1 MKKNLFDLFLEKI
14 LNVPLWIKQ
23 AIYLKLAK
31 EMEEL
36 GCESFLRNYPNDT
49 YSTFVP
55 TLTFKG
61 KTELMERKCGLDNNI
76 YNFLQGCAN
85 EYSMLE
91 ISINTFLSMEEVSKY
106 YELCLEQNFIKVPDS
121 KEIHAMAGYIAGKF
135 RIGEYFKQKG
145 VLSVDQL
152 QQAILANRDAA
163 EKGQPKKFGEIL
175 IELGF
180 VTEED
185 LRTVLILKEEAK
197 KRFILDY
204 NTVPK
209 PETTF
214 SNDNQKYEEEIS
226 NLKEENI
233 KLKRKML
240 QLLELVKRNN
250 AQQ

>member
-1 MKKNLFDLFLEKI
+1 MKKNIFDLFVEKI

-23 AIYLKLAK
+23 AIYLKLVK
-31 EMEEL
+31 EMQEYE
-36 GCESFLRNYPNDT
+36 CEDFLRNNPNET
-49 YSTFVP
+49 YSTFIP

-61 KTELMERKCGLDNNI
+61 KTELMERKCGLDSNM
-76 YNFLQGCAN
+76 YNFLQCCAN

-106 YELCLEQNFIKVPDS
+106 YELCLEQNFIKNPES
-121 KEIHAMAGYIAGKF
+121 KEIHAMAGFIAGKF

-145 VLSVDQL
+145 QLSVDQL

-175 IELGF
+175 VELGF
-180 VTEED
+180 VKENEMKA
-185 LRTVLILKEEAK
+185 LFVLKEEAK

-214 SNDNQKYEEEIS
+214 SNENQKYEEEIA
-226 NLKEENI
+226 NLKDENT
-233 KLKRKML
+233 KLKHKLL
-240 QLLELVKRNN
+240 QLLELVKRNAN
-250 AQQ
+250 Q

>member
-1 MKKNLFDLFLEKI
+1 MQE
-14 LNVPLWIKQ
+14 
-23 AIYLKLAK
+23 Y
-31 EMEEL
+31 E
-36 GCESFLRNYPNDT
+36 CEDFLRNNPNDT

-76 YNFLQGCAN
+76 YNFLQACAN

-152 QQAILANRDAA
+152 QQAILANRDAS

-175 IELGF
+175 VELGY
-180 VTEED
+180 VKEND
-185 LRTVLILKEEAK
+185 LKAVLILKEEAK

-204 NTVPK
+204 NTVPQ
-209 PETTF
+209 PETAYT
-214 SNDNQKYEEEIS
+214 SDSQKFEDEIN
-226 NLKEENI
+226 NLKDENT
-233 KLKRKML
+233 KLKRKLL
-240 QLLELVKRNN
+240 QLLELVKRN
-250 AQQ
+250 APQ

>member
-1 MKKNLFDLFLEKI
+1 MKKNIFELFLEKV

-23 AIYLKLAK
+23 VMYLKLAK
-31 EMEEL
+31 EMQNYD
-36 GCESFLRNYPNDT
+36 CEDFLRNNKDDIF
-49 YSTFVP
+49 STFVP

-61 KTELMERKCGLDNNI
+61 KTELTEHQYGLDNNI

-85 EYSMLE
+85 EYSMIE
-91 ISINTFLSMEEVSKY
+91 ISVNTFLSMEEVAKY

-145 VLSVDQL
+145 TISVDQL
-152 QQAILANRDAA
+152 QKAILSHRDAL
-163 EKGQPKKFGEIL
+163 ETDNQKKFGDIL
-175 IELGF
+175 VELGF
-180 VTEED
+180 ITETD
-185 LRTVLILKEEAK
+185 LRSVLQLKEEAK

-209 PETTF
+209 SETTF
-214 SNDNQKYEEEIS
+214 TSENQKYEEEIS
-226 NLKEENI
+226 KLKDENL

-240 QLLELVKRNN
+240 QLLELVKKNG
-250 AQQ
+250 QQ